1 MLLLNWFQSAILGFV
16 PQNKEELPFNIPR
29 KNLIVGLV
37 IIAVALF
44 VFNNKQWF
52 IAAAVNGSPITGGS
66 LITGIELMSRL
77 NRDFRTQTLDNMI
90 NEKIILGEAKKKN
103 AIPTKAEIDA
113 KITEIE
119 KQFGG
124 SESFNGLLAA
134 QGQTRAGLAG
144 QMKIQLAIE
153 KMYSSEATVSAE
165 EIDAFVK
172 ENKASLQATDSAGQR
187 LEAEKALKQQK
198 LSELFLAKFDELKKS
213 ANVKI
218 F

>member
-1 MLLLNWFQSAILGFV
+1 MLNQSQSVILGLV
-16 PQNKEELPFNIPR
+16 PQNEQKLPFNNLSR
-29 KNLIVGLV
+29 KNLIIGLI
-37 IIAVALF
+37 IIAAALF

-52 IAAAVNGSPITGGS
+52 VAAIVNGSPITGF
-66 LITGIELMSRL
+66 ELMSRL

-103 AIPTKAEIDA
+103 AIPRKAEVDA
-113 KITEIE
+113 KIAEIE

-124 SESFNGLLAA
+124 SESFNSLLAA
-134 QGQTRAGLAG
+134 QGQTRAGLEG

-153 KMYSSEATVSAE
+153 KMYSSDATASSE
-165 EIDAFVK
+165 EIDAFIK
-172 ENKASLQATDSAGQR
+172 ENKVSLQATDSAGQR

-198 LSELFLAKFDELKKS
+198 LSEIFSLKFDELKKS
-213 ANVKI
+213 ATVKI